1 MEFALQSVHQAMTS
15 ESDLDE
21 MVEKL
26 ACSPTELMLL
36 DNHSFDKHTKIHL

>member
-1 MEFALQSVHQAMTS
+1 MTS
-15 ESDLDE
+15 ESDLDG

-36 DNHSFDKHTKIHL
+36 DNHSFDKHTKNPSLGQEMGTEAK